1 MLRAGASRVNV
12 TPFLGGPMAGYGA
25 RDRGSESIHDELH
38 AKALV
43 LDDGSTRVA
52 LITTDLIGIEREF
65 AERVRGLVEE
75 RAGIPPDGVWMCGS
89 HTHFGPAVSTRRKD
103 GDDADAFDR
112 SYAEVLAAK
121 LSTAVQL
128 AHNRLRPARLGAGG
142 ALAEG
147 ISYNR
152 RLIRHDGKV
161 EMSLTLPP
169 PYEGLKFGP
178 VDTEAGL
185 LKIEG
190 DDDGES
196 IASLVNF
203 ACHPVS
209 STDRMY
215 EFTADYPGYAMD
227 LIESVEGG
235 ICLFALG
242 CAGNIVP
249 IQRQGRSKR
258 QVGLSLGG
266 CALNALQW
274 IRTTGQVR
282 IRAARKSIELPLRRF
297 PTPAR
302 MERQIAEAEAALAGA
317 RERKAP
323 SREIT
328 ERREALGLARSLPQ
342 WAERFDRRKTRTTE
356 IQVFWLG
363 DVPLIGLPGEVFV
376 ELGLRI
382 KKALDADP
390 VLVVSLSND
399 SAGYIPVRRAYREG
413 GYESRVS
420 PYAPGCGEHLVKE
433 ALALAES
440 IR

>member
-1 MLRAGASRVNV
+1 MAGTAPGEALKPDAGEFWRTTMLRAGASKVNI
-12 TPFLGGPMAGYGA
+12 TPFLGGPMAGYSA

-43 LDDGSTRVA
+43 LDDGSTGVA
-52 LITTDLIGIEREF
+52 LITTDLIGIHREL
-65 AERVRGLVEE
+65 AAQVRGLVE
-75 RAGIPPDGVWMCGS
+75 ASVGLGPDRVWMTGS
-89 HTHFGPAVSTRRKD
+89 HTHFGPAVSPGGTED
-103 GDDADAFDR
+103 EQAGPHDR
-112 SYAEVLAAK
+112 SYADVLAAK
-121 LSTAVQL
+121 LTTAVKL
-128 AHNRLRPARLGAGG
+128 AHDRLRPARLGAG
-142 ALAEG
+142 ATRAEG

-152 RLIRHDGKV
+152 RLIRQDGKV

-178 VDTEAGL
+178 VDPEVGVLKVEGEA
-185 LKIEG
+185 
-190 DDDGES
+190 DGES

-209 STDRMY
+209 STDRRY
-215 EFTADYPGYAMD
+215 EITADYPGYAMD

-235 ICLFALG
+235 TCLFALG

-274 IRTTGQVR
+274 IRTTDRVR
-282 IRAARKSIELPLRRF
+282 IRAARRSIELPLRN
-297 PTPAR
+297 
-302 MERQIAEAEAALAGA
+302 
-317 RERKAP
+317 
-323 SREIT
+323 
-328 ERREALGLARSLPQ
+328 RRGRG
-342 WAERFDRRKTRTTE
+342 RKTRPTE

-363 DVPLIGLPGEVFV
+363 DIPVVGLPGEAFV

-382 KKALDADP
+382 KKALDASP

-399 SAGYIPVRRAYREG
+399 SAGYLPVRRAYREG

-420 PYAPGCGEHLVKE
+420 PYAPGCGELLVKE
-433 ALALAES
+433 ALELAES

>member
-1 MLRAGASRVNV
+1 MFKAGASRVNI

-38 AKALV
+38 AKSLV
-43 LDDGSTRVA
+43 LDDGSTSVA
-52 LITTDLIGIEREF
+52 LISTDLIGIDREF
-65 AERVRGLVEE
+65 AECVRGLVEE
-75 RAGIPPDGVWMCGS
+75 RVGIPPDRIWMCGS
-89 HTHFGPAVSTRRKD
+89 HTHFGPAVSTRRKE
-103 GDDADAFDR
+103 GDDADAYDR

-121 LSTAVQL
+121 LSTAVKI
-128 AHNRLRPARLGAGG
+128 AHDRLRPARLGAG
-142 ALAEG
+142 AARAEG

-152 RLIRHDGKV
+152 RLIRRDGKV

-178 VDTEAGL
+178 VDPEVGL
-185 LKIEG
+185 LRIES
-190 DDDGES
+190 DADGES

-235 ICLFALG
+235 VCLFALG

-266 CALNALQW
+266 CALHALQW
-274 IRTTGQVR
+274 ISTTDRVR

-297 PTPAR
+297 AAPAT
-302 MERQIAEAEAALAGA
+302 MERRIADAEAALERA
-317 RERKAP
+317 RERNAP
-323 SREIT
+323 AREIT
-328 ERREALGLARSLPQ
+328 ECREALGLARSLPH
-342 WAERFDRRKTRTTE
+342 WAERFDGRKTRSTE
-356 IQVFWLG
+356 IQVFWVG
-363 DVPLIGLPGEVFV
+363 DVPMIGLPGEVFV

-382 KKALDADP
+382 KNALDADP

-420 PYAPGCGEHLVKE
+420 PYAPGCGELLVKE

>member
-1 MLRAGASRVNV
+1 MAGTAPGEALKPDAGEFWRTTMLRAGASKVNI
-12 TPFLGGPMAGYGA
+12 TPFLGGPMAGYSA

-43 LDDGSTRVA
+43 LDDGSTGVA
-52 LITTDLIGIEREF
+52 LITTDLIGIHREL
-65 AERVRGLVEE
+65 AAQVRGLVE
-75 RAGIPPDGVWMCGS
+75 ASVGLGPDRVWMTGS
-89 HTHFGPAVSTRRKD
+89 HTHFGPAVSPGGTED
-103 GDDADAFDR
+103 EQAGPHDR
-112 SYAEVLAAK
+112 SYADVLAAK
-121 LSTAVQL
+121 LTTAVKL
-128 AHNRLRPARLGAGG
+128 AHDRLRPARLGAG
-142 ALAEG
+142 ATRAEG

-152 RLIRHDGKV
+152 RLIRQDGKV

-178 VDTEAGL
+178 VDPEVGVLKVEGEA
-185 LKIEG
+185 
-190 DDDGES
+190 DGES

-209 STDRMY
+209 STDRRY
-215 EFTADYPGYAMD
+215 EITADYPGYAMD

-235 ICLFALG
+235 TCLFALG

-274 IRTTGQVR
+274 IRTTDQVR
-282 IRAARKSIELPLRRF
+282 IRAARRSIELPLRN
-297 PTPAR
+297 
-302 MERQIAEAEAALAGA
+302 
-317 RERKAP
+317 
-323 SREIT
+323 
-328 ERREALGLARSLPQ
+328 RRGRG
-342 WAERFDRRKTRTTE
+342 RKTRPTE

-363 DVPLIGLPGEVFV
+363 DIPVVGLPGEAFV

-382 KKALDADP
+382 KKALDASP

-420 PYAPGCGEHLVKE
+420 PYAPGCGELLVKE
-433 ALALAES
+433 ALELAES

>member
-1 MLRAGASRVNV
+1 MKPDAGEFWRTTMLRAGASKVNI
-12 TPFLGGPMAGYGA
+12 TPFLGGPMAGYSA

-43 LDDGSTRVA
+43 LDDGSTGVA
-52 LITTDLIGIEREF
+52 LITTDLIGIHREL
-65 AERVRGLVEE
+65 AAQVRGLVE
-75 RAGIPPDGVWMCGS
+75 ASVGLGPDRVWMTGS
-89 HTHFGPAVSTRRKD
+89 HTHFGPAVSPGGTED
-103 GDDADAFDR
+103 EQADPHDR
-112 SYAEVLAAK
+112 SYADVLAAK
-121 LSTAVQL
+121 LTTAVKL
-128 AHNRLRPARLGAGG
+128 AHDRLRPARLGAG
-142 ALAEG
+142 ATRAEG

-152 RLIRHDGKV
+152 RLIRQDGKV

-178 VDTEAGL
+178 VDPEVGVLKVEGEA
-185 LKIEG
+185 
-190 DDDGES
+190 DGES

-209 STDRMY
+209 STDRRY
-215 EFTADYPGYAMD
+215 EITADYPGYAMD

-235 ICLFALG
+235 TCLFALG

-274 IRTTGQVR
+274 IRTTDQVR
-282 IRAARKSIELPLRRF
+282 IRAARRSIELPLRN
-297 PTPAR
+297 
-302 MERQIAEAEAALAGA
+302 
-317 RERKAP
+317 
-323 SREIT
+323 
-328 ERREALGLARSLPQ
+328 RRGRG
-342 WAERFDRRKTRTTE
+342 RKTRPTE

-363 DVPLIGLPGEVFV
+363 DIPVVGLPGEAFV

-382 KKALDADP
+382 KKALDASP

-420 PYAPGCGEHLVKE
+420 PYAPGCGELLVKE
-433 ALALAES
+433 ALELAES

>member
-1 MLRAGASRVNV
+1 MAGTAPGEALKPDAGEFWRTTMLRAGASKVNI
-12 TPFLGGPMAGYGA
+12 TPFIGGPMAGYSA

-43 LDDGSTRVA
+43 LDDGCTCVA
-52 LITTDLIGIEREF
+52 LITTDLIGIHREL
-65 AERVRGLVEE
+65 AAQVRGLVE
-75 RAGIPPDGVWMCGS
+75 ASVGLGPDRVWMTGS
-89 HTHFGPAVSTRRKD
+89 HTHFGPAVSPGGTED
-103 GDDADAFDR
+103 EQADPHDR
-112 SYAEVLAAK
+112 SYADVLAAK
-121 LSTAVQL
+121 LTTAVKL
-128 AHNRLRPARLGAGG
+128 AHDRLRPARLGAG
-142 ALAEG
+142 AIRAEG

-152 RLIRHDGKV
+152 RLIRNDGKV
-161 EMSLTLPP
+161 QMSLTLPP

-178 VDTEAGL
+178 VDPEVGL

-190 DDDGES
+190 EADGDT
-196 IASLVNF
+196 IATLVNF

-215 EFTADYPGYAMD
+215 EITADYPGYAMD

-249 IQRQGRSKR
+249 IQRKGRSKR

-266 CALNALQW
+266 CALKALQW
-274 IRTTGQVR
+274 IQTSDRVC
-282 IRAARKSIELPLRRF
+282 IRAARRTIDLPLRN
-297 PTPAR
+297 
-302 MERQIAEAEAALAGA
+302 
-317 RERKAP
+317 
-323 SREIT
+323 
-328 ERREALGLARSLPQ
+328 RRGRG
-342 WAERFDRRKTRTTE
+342 RKTRPTE
-356 IQVFWLG
+356 IQAFWLG
-363 DVPLIGLPGEVFV
+363 DIPVVGLPGEAFV

-382 KKALDADP
+382 KKALDASP

-420 PYAPGCGEHLVKE
+420 PYAPGCGELLVKE
-433 ALALAES
+433 ALDLAES
-440 IR
+440 VR

>member
-1 MLRAGASRVNV
+1 MLRAGASCVNI
-12 TPFLGGPMAGYGA
+12 TPFIGGPMAGYSA

-43 LDDGSTRVA
+43 LDDGSTGVA
-52 LITTDLIGIEREF
+52 LITTDLIGIHREL
-65 AERVRGLVEE
+65 AAQVRGLVE
-75 RAGIPPDGVWMCGS
+75 ASVGLGPDRVWMTGS
-89 HTHFGPAVSTRRKD
+89 HTHFGPAVSIGGTE
-103 GDDADAFDR
+103 DDEADAYDR
-112 SYAEVLAAK
+112 SYADVLAAK
-121 LSTAVQL
+121 LATAVKL
-128 AHNRLRPARLGAGG
+128 AHDRLRPARLGAG
-142 ALAEG
+142 ATRAEG

-152 RLIRHDGKV
+152 RLIRQDGKV

-178 VDTEAGL
+178 VDPEVGVLKVEGEA
-185 LKIEG
+185 
-190 DDDGES
+190 DGES
-196 IASLVNF
+196 IASLINF

-209 STDRMY
+209 STDRRY
-215 EFTADYPGYAMD
+215 EITADYPGYAMD

-235 ICLFALG
+235 TCLFALG

-274 IRTTGQVR
+274 IRTTDRVR
-282 IRAARKSIELPLRRF
+282 IRAARKSIELPLRN
-297 PTPAR
+297 
-302 MERQIAEAEAALAGA
+302 
-317 RERKAP
+317 
-323 SREIT
+323 
-328 ERREALGLARSLPQ
+328 RRGRV
-342 WAERFDRRKTRTTE
+342 RKTRPTE

-363 DVPLIGLPGEVFV
+363 DIPVVGLPGEAFV

-382 KKALDADP
+382 KKALDASP

-420 PYAPGCGEHLVKE
+420 PFAPGCGELLVKE
-433 ALALAES
+433 ALGLAES

>member
-1 MLRAGASRVNV
+1 MLRAGASRVNI

-25 RDRGSESIHDELH
+25 RDRGSESIHDELY

-43 LDDGSTRVA
+43 LDDGKTGVA
-52 LITTDLIGIEREF
+52 LITTDLIGIDRDF
-65 AERVRGLVEE
+65 AEDVRTLIEE
-75 RAGIPPDGVWMCGS
+75 RVGLPPDRVWLCGS
-89 HTHFGPAVSTRRKD
+89 HTHFGPSVSTSRTND
-103 GDDADAFDR
+103 GNVDPFDR
-112 SYAEVLAAK
+112 AYGDVLAAK
-121 LSTAVQL
+121 LATAVQL
-128 AHNRLRPARLGAGG
+128 AHSRLRPARLGAG
-142 ALAEG
+142 ATRAEG

-152 RLIRHDGKV
+152 RLIRDDGKV
-161 EMSLTLPP
+161 EMSLTLPL

-178 VDTEAGL
+178 VDPEVGL

-190 DDDGES
+190 EDDGDT

-227 LIESVEGG
+227 LIESAEGG

-282 IRAARKSIELPLRRF
+282 IRAARKSIELPLRKF
-297 PTPAR
+297 PPTAR
-302 MERQIAEAEAALAGA
+302 MERQIADAEAALNSAMK
-317 RERKAP
+317 RKAP

-328 ERREALGLARSLPQ
+328 ECREALGLARSLPR
-342 WAERFDRRKTRTTE
+342 WSERFGGRKTRSTE
-356 IQVFWLG
+356 IQVFWIG
-363 DVPLIGLPGEVFV
+363 DVPIIGLPGEVFV

-382 KKALDADP
+382 KKALDAFP

-399 SAGYIPVRRAYREG
+399 SAGYIPVRQAYRQG
-413 GYESRVS
+413 GYESNVS
-420 PYAPGCGEHLVKE
+420 AFAPGCGEHLVKE
-433 ALALAES
+433 ALDLAES

>member
-1 MLRAGASRVNV
+1 MKPDAGEFWRTTMLRAGASKVNI
-12 TPFLGGPMAGYGA
+12 TPFLGGPMAGYSA

-43 LDDGSTRVA
+43 LDDGSTGVA
-52 LITTDLIGIEREF
+52 LITTDLIGIHREL
-65 AERVRGLVEE
+65 AAQVRGLVE
-75 RAGIPPDGVWMCGS
+75 ASVGLGPDRVWMTGS
-89 HTHFGPAVSTRRKD
+89 HTHFGPAVSPGGTED
-103 GDDADAFDR
+103 EQAGPHDR
-112 SYAEVLAAK
+112 SYADVLAAK
-121 LSTAVQL
+121 LTTAVKL
-128 AHNRLRPARLGAGG
+128 AHDRLRPARLGAG
-142 ALAEG
+142 ATRAEG

-152 RLIRHDGKV
+152 RLIRQDGKV

-178 VDTEAGL
+178 VDPEVGVLKVEGEA
-185 LKIEG
+185 
-190 DDDGES
+190 DGES

-209 STDRMY
+209 STDRRY
-215 EFTADYPGYAMD
+215 EITADYPGYAMD

-235 ICLFALG
+235 TCLFALG

-274 IRTTGQVR
+274 IRTTDRVR
-282 IRAARKSIELPLRRF
+282 IRAARRSIELPLRN
-297 PTPAR
+297 
-302 MERQIAEAEAALAGA
+302 
-317 RERKAP
+317 
-323 SREIT
+323 
-328 ERREALGLARSLPQ
+328 RRGRG
-342 WAERFDRRKTRTTE
+342 RKTRPTE
-356 IQVFWLG
+356 VQVFWLG
-363 DVPLIGLPGEVFV
+363 DIPVVGLPGEAFV

-382 KKALDADP
+382 KKALDASP

-420 PYAPGCGEHLVKE
+420 PYAPGCGELLVKE
-433 ALALAES
+433 ALELAES

>member
-1 MLRAGASRVNV
+1 MLRAGASKVNI
-12 TPFLGGPMAGYGA
+12 TPFLGGPMAGYSA
-25 RDRGSESIHDELH
+25 RDRGSDSIHDELH

-43 LDDGSTRVA
+43 LDDGRTGVA
-52 LITTDLIGIEREF
+52 LITTDLIGIDREL
-65 AERVRGLVEE
+65 AANVRGLVEA
-75 RAGIPPDGVWMCGS
+75 RVGIAPDRVWMTGS
-89 HTHFGPAVSTRRKD
+89 HTHFGPAVSSGRTED
-103 GDDADAFDR
+103 EHTDPYDR
-112 SYAEVLAAK
+112 SYADVLAAK
-121 LSTAVQL
+121 LTTAVKL
-128 AHNRLRPARLGAGG
+128 AHDRLRPARLGAG
-142 ALAEG
+142 AIRAEG

-152 RLIRHDGKV
+152 RLIRADGKV

-178 VDTEAGL
+178 VDPEVGL
-185 LKIEG
+185 LKVEG
-190 DDDGES
+190 EADGDT
-196 IASLVNF
+196 IATLVNF

-249 IQRQGRSKR
+249 IQRRGRSKR

-266 CALNALQW
+266 CALKALQW
-274 IRTTGQVR
+274 IQTSDRHR
-282 IRAARKSIELPLRRF
+282 IRASGRNIELPLRRF
-297 PTPAR
+297 PSAAR
-302 MERQIAEAEAALAGA
+302 MERQIADAEAALNSA
-317 RERKAP
+317 RERKAT

-328 ERREALGLARSLPQ
+328 ECREALGLARSLPR
-342 WAERFDRRKTRTTE
+342 WAERFGRRKTRPSE
-356 IQVFWLG
+356 IQVFWIG
-363 DVPLIGLPGEVFV
+363 DIPMIGLPGEVFV

-382 KKALDADP
+382 KKALDASP

-399 SAGYIPVRRAYREG
+399 SAGYIPERRAYRQG
-413 GYESRVS
+413 GYESNVS
-420 PYAPGCGEHLVKE
+420 AFAPGCGEHLVRE
-433 ALALAES
+433 ALDLAES

>member
-1 MLRAGASRVNV
+1 MLKAGASKVNI
-12 TPFLGGPMAGYGA
+12 TPFLGGPMAGYSA

-43 LDDGSTRVA
+43 LDDGDTGVA
-52 LITTDLIGIEREF
+52 LITTDLIGIHREL
-65 AERVRGLVEE
+65 AAHVRRLVEA
-75 RAGIPPDGVWMCGS
+75 RVGLAPDRVWMTGS
-89 HTHFGPAVSTRRKD
+89 HTHFGPAVRAGETE
-103 GDDADAFDR
+103 DDEADPYDR
-112 SYAEVLAAK
+112 SYADVLAAK
-121 LSTAVQL
+121 LTTAVKL
-128 AHNRLRPARLGAGG
+128 AHDRIQPARLGAGAIG
-142 ALAEG
+142 AEG

-169 PYEGLKFGP
+169 PYEGLRFGP
-178 VDTEAGL
+178 VDPEVGL

-190 DDDGES
+190 EADGDT
-196 IASLVNF
+196 IATLVNF

-215 EFTADYPGYAMD
+215 EITADYPGYAMD
-227 LIESVEGG
+227 LVESVEGG

-249 IQRQGRSKR
+249 IQRKGRSKR

-266 CALNALQW
+266 CALKALQW
-274 IRTTGQVR
+274 IQTSDRVR
-282 IRAARKSIELPLRRF
+282 IRAASRTIDLPLRNGRS
-297 PTPAR
+297 
-302 MERQIAEAEAALAGA
+302 QG
-317 RERKAP
+317 RK
-323 SREIT
+323 S
-328 ERREALGLARSLPQ
+328 
-342 WAERFDRRKTRTTE
+342 RTTE

-363 DVPLIGLPGEVFV
+363 DVPAIGLPGEVFV

-382 KKALDADP
+382 KKALDASP
-390 VLVVSLSND
+390 ALVVSLSND
-399 SAGYIPVRRAYREG
+399 SAGYIPVHGAYREG

-420 PYAPGCGEHLVKE
+420 PYAPGCGELLVKE
-433 ALALAES
+433 ALDLAES

>member
-1 MLRAGASRVNV
+1 MLRAGASRVNI

-43 LDDGSTRVA
+43 LDDGSTSVA
-52 LITTDLIGIEREF
+52 LITTDLIGIDREF

-75 RAGIPPDGVWMCGS
+75 RVGIPPDGVWMCGS

-297 PTPAR
+297 PAPAR
-302 MERQIAEAEAALAGA
+302 MERQIAEAEAALAA
-317 RERKAP
+317 AHERKAP

-328 ERREALGLARSLPQ
+328 ERREALGLAGSLPQ

>member
-1 MLRAGASRVNV
+1 MLRAGASRVNI

-43 LDDGSTRVA
+43 LDDGSTSVA
-52 LITTDLIGIEREF
+52 LITTDLIGIDREF

-103 GDDADAFDR
+103 GDDADAIDR

-128 AHNRLRPARLGAGG
+128 AHNRRRPARLGAGG

-185 LKIEG
+185 LKIDG
-190 DDDGES
+190 DTDGES

-274 IRTTGQVR
+274 IRTTDQVR

-297 PTPAR
+297 PTPAT
-302 MERQIAEAEAALAGA
+302 MERQIAEAEAALDSA
-317 RERKAP
+317 RERKAT

>member
-1 MLRAGASRVNV
+1 MLRAGASRVNI
-12 TPFLGGPMAGYGA
+12 TPFLGGPMAGYSA
-25 RDRGSESIHDELH
+25 RNRGSESIHDELY

-43 LDDGSTRVA
+43 LDDGRTSVG
-52 LITTDLIGIEREF
+52 LITTDLIGIDREF
-65 AERVRGLVEE
+65 SEQIRGLVEE
-75 RAGIPPDGVWMCGS
+75 RVGIPPDRVWMCGS
-89 HTHFGPAVSTRRKD
+89 HTHFGPAVSTVRTEQE
-103 GDDADAFDR
+103 DADPYDR
-112 SYAEVLAAK
+112 SYRDVLAVK
-121 LSTAVQL
+121 LATAVQL
-128 AHNRLRPARLGAGG
+128 AHDRLRPARLGGG
-142 ALAEG
+142 ATRAEG

-169 PYEGLKFGP
+169 PYDGLKFGP
-178 VDTEAGL
+178 MDPEVGL

-190 DDDGES
+190 KADGDT

-274 IRTTGQVR
+274 IQTTGQLS
-282 IRAARKSIELPLRRF
+282 IRAGRKTIELPLRKF
-297 PTPAR
+297 PSAAR
-302 MERQIAEAEAALAGA
+302 MEQQITDAEAALNDALKS
-317 RERKAP
+317 KAP

-328 ERREALGLARSLPQ
+328 ECREALGLARNLPR
-342 WAERFDRRKTRTTE
+342 WSERFSGRKTRSTE

-363 DVPLIGLPGEVFV
+363 NIPVIGLPGEVFV

-382 KKALDADP
+382 KKALDAFP

-399 SAGYIPVRRAYREG
+399 SAGYIPDDRAYRQG
-413 GYESRVS
+413 GYESNVS
-420 PYAPGCGEHLVKE
+420 AFAPGCGEHLVKE
-433 ALALAES
+433 ALALAEA
-440 IR
+440 IK

>member
-1 MLRAGASRVNV
+1 MKPDAGEFWRTTMLRAGASKVNI
-12 TPFLGGPMAGYGA
+12 TPFIGGPMAGYSA

-43 LDDGSTRVA
+43 LDDGSTGVA
-52 LITTDLIGIEREF
+52 LITTDLIGIHREL
-65 AERVRGLVEE
+65 AAQVRGLVE
-75 RAGIPPDGVWMCGS
+75 ASVGLGPDRVWMTGS
-89 HTHFGPAVSTRRKD
+89 HTHFGPAVSPGGTED
-103 GDDADAFDR
+103 EHADPYDR
-112 SYAEVLAAK
+112 SYADVLAAK
-121 LSTAVQL
+121 LTTAVKL
-128 AHNRLRPARLGAGG
+128 AHDRLRPARLGAG
-142 ALAEG
+142 ATRAEG

-161 EMSLTLPP
+161 QMSLTLPP

-178 VDTEAGL
+178 VDPEVGL

-190 DDDGES
+190 EADGDT
-196 IASLVNF
+196 IATLVNF

-209 STDRMY
+209 STDRTY
-215 EFTADYPGYAMD
+215 EITADYPGYAMD

-274 IRTTGQVR
+274 IRTSDRVH
-282 IRAARKSIELPLRRF
+282 IRAARRTIDLRLRNGR
-297 PTPAR
+297 AR
-302 MERQIAEAEAALAGA
+302 G
-317 RERKAP
+317 
-323 SREIT
+323 
-328 ERREALGLARSLPQ
+328 
-342 WAERFDRRKTRTTE
+342 RKTRTTE

-363 DVPLIGLPGEVFV
+363 DIPVIGLPGEVFV

-382 KKALDADP
+382 KKALDASP
-390 VLVVSLSND
+390 ALVVSLSND

-420 PYAPGCGEHLVKE
+420 PYAPGCGELLVKE
-433 ALALAES
+433 ALDLAES
-440 IR
+440 VR

>member
-1 MLRAGASRVNV
+1 MLKAGASKVNI
-12 TPFLGGPMAGYGA
+12 TPFLGGPMAGYSA

-38 AKALV
+38 AKAMV
-43 LDDGSTRVA
+43 LDDGNTGVA
-52 LITTDLIGIEREF
+52 LITSDLIGIHREL
-65 AERVRGLVEE
+65 AAHVRRLVEE
-75 RAGIPPDGVWMCGS
+75 RVGLEADRVWMTGS
-89 HTHFGPAVSTRRKD
+89 HTHFGPAVSPGGTE
-103 GDDADAFDR
+103 DDEADPYDR
-112 SYAEVLAAK
+112 SYADVLAAK
-121 LSTAVQL
+121 LTTAVKL
-128 AHNRLRPARLGAGG
+128 AHDRLRPARLGAGSIR
-142 ALAEG
+142 AEG

-152 RLIRHDGKV
+152 RLIRDDGKV

-178 VDTEAGL
+178 VDPEVGL

-190 DDDGES
+190 EADGDT
-196 IASLVNF
+196 IATLVNF

-209 STDRMY
+209 STDHTY
-215 EFTADYPGYAMD
+215 EITADYPGYAMD

-266 CALNALQW
+266 CALKELQW
-274 IRTTGQVR
+274 IQTSDRVS
-282 IRAARKSIELPLRRF
+282 IRAARRTIDLPLRNGR
-297 PTPAR
+297 AR
-302 MERQIAEAEAALAGA
+302 G
-317 RERKAP
+317 
-323 SREIT
+323 
-328 ERREALGLARSLPQ
+328 RRTRS
-342 WAERFDRRKTRTTE
+342 TE

-363 DVPLIGLPGEVFV
+363 DNPVIGLPGEAFV

-382 KKALDADP
+382 KKALDASP
-390 VLVVSLSND
+390 ALVVSLSND

-420 PYAPGCGEHLVKE
+420 PYAPGCGELLVKE
-433 ALALAES
+433 ALDLAES
-440 IR
+440 IRE

>member
-1 MLRAGASRVNV
+1 MLKAGASRVNI

-25 RDRGSESIHDELH
+25 RDRGSESIHDELY

-43 LDDGSTRVA
+43 LDDGKTAVA
-52 LITTDLIGIEREF
+52 MITTDLIGIDRDF
-65 AERVRGLVEE
+65 AKNVRALVEE
-75 RAGIPPDGVWMCGS
+75 RVGLPSDRVWLCGS
-89 HTHFGPAVSTRRKD
+89 HTHFGPSVSPGRTNESNVDPIDRAY
-103 GDDADAFDR
+103 AD
-112 SYAEVLAAK
+112 VLAAK

-128 AHNRLRPARLGAGG
+128 AHSRLRPARLGAG
-142 ALAEG
+142 ATRAEG

-178 VDTEAGL
+178 VDPEVGL
-185 LKIEG
+185 LKIDG
-190 DDDGES
+190 ADDGDT

-249 IQRQGRSKR
+249 IQRRGRSKR

-266 CALNALQW
+266 SALNALQW
-274 IRTTGQVR
+274 IRTSGQVR

-297 PTPAR
+297 PATTR
-302 MERQIAEAEAALAGA
+302 MEQQITDAEAALNSAV
-317 RERKAP
+317 ERKAP

-328 ERREALGLARSLPQ
+328 ECREALGLARSLPG
-342 WAERFDRRKTRTTE
+342 WAERFGRRKTRTTE

-363 DVPLIGLPGEVFV
+363 DFPIIGLPGEVFV

-382 KKALDADP
+382 KKALEAFP

-399 SAGYIPVRRAYREG
+399 SAGYIPIRRAYRQG
-413 GYESRVS
+413 GYESNVS
-420 PYAPGCGEHLVKE
+420 AFAPGCGEHLVRE
-433 ALALAES
+433 ALDLAES

>member
-1 MLRAGASRVNV
+1 MLKAGASKVNI
-12 TPFLGGPMAGYGA
+12 TPFLGGPMAGYSA

-43 LDDGSTRVA
+43 LDDGNSGVA
-52 LITTDLIGIEREF
+52 LITSDLIGIHREL
-65 AERVRGLVEE
+65 AAHVRRLVEE
-75 RAGIPPDGVWMCGS
+75 RVGLEADRVWMTGS
-89 HTHFGPAVSTRRKD
+89 HTHFGPAVSPGGTE
-103 GDDADAFDR
+103 DDEEDPYDR
-112 SYAEVLAAK
+112 SYADVLAAK
-121 LSTAVQL
+121 LTTAVKL
-128 AHNRLRPARLGAGG
+128 AHDRLRPARIGAGSIR
-142 ALAEG
+142 AEG

-152 RLIRHDGKV
+152 RLIRDDGKV

-178 VDTEAGL
+178 VDPEVGL

-190 DDDGES
+190 EADGDT
-196 IASLVNF
+196 IATLVNF

-249 IQRQGRSKR
+249 IQRRGRSKR

-266 CALNALQW
+266 CALKALQW
-274 IRTTGQVR
+274 IQTSDRVR
-282 IRAARKSIELPLRRF
+282 IRAARRTIDLPLRNVR
-297 PTPAR
+297 AR
-302 MERQIAEAEAALAGA
+302 G
-317 RERKAP
+317 
-323 SREIT
+323 
-328 ERREALGLARSLPQ
+328 RR
-342 WAERFDRRKTRTTE
+342 TRTTE
-356 IQVFWLG
+356 IQVFWFG
-363 DVPLIGLPGEVFV
+363 DNPVIGLPGEAFV

-382 KKALDADP
+382 KKALDASP
-390 VLVVSLSND
+390 ALVVSLSND

-420 PYAPGCGEHLVKE
+420 PYAPGCGELLVKE
-433 ALALAES
+433 ALDLAES
-440 IR
+440 IRERPC

>member
-1 MLRAGASRVNV
+1 MKPDAGEFWRTTMLRAGASKVNI
-12 TPFLGGPMAGYGA
+12 TPFLGGPMAGYSA

-43 LDDGSTRVA
+43 LDDGSTGVA
-52 LITTDLIGIEREF
+52 LITTDLIGIHREL
-65 AERVRGLVEE
+65 AAQVRGLVE
-75 RAGIPPDGVWMCGS
+75 ASVGLGPDRVWMTGS
-89 HTHFGPAVSTRRKD
+89 HTHFGPAVSPGGTED
-103 GDDADAFDR
+103 EQAGPHDR
-112 SYAEVLAAK
+112 SYADVLAAK
-121 LSTAVQL
+121 LTTAVKL
-128 AHNRLRPARLGAGG
+128 AHDRLRPARLGAG
-142 ALAEG
+142 ATRAEG

-152 RLIRHDGKV
+152 RLIRQDGKV

-178 VDTEAGL
+178 VDPEVGVLRVEGEA
-185 LKIEG
+185 
-190 DDDGES
+190 DGES

-209 STDRMY
+209 STDRRY
-215 EFTADYPGYAMD
+215 EITADYPGYAMD

-235 ICLFALG
+235 TCLFALG

-258 QVGLSLGG
+258 HVGLSLGG

-274 IRTTGQVR
+274 IRTTDRVR
-282 IRAARKSIELPLRRF
+282 IRAARRSIELPLRN
-297 PTPAR
+297 
-302 MERQIAEAEAALAGA
+302 
-317 RERKAP
+317 
-323 SREIT
+323 
-328 ERREALGLARSLPQ
+328 RRGRG
-342 WAERFDRRKTRTTE
+342 RKTRPTE

-363 DVPLIGLPGEVFV
+363 DIPVVGLPGEVFV

-382 KKALDADP
+382 KKALDASP

-420 PYAPGCGEHLVKE
+420 PYAPGCGELLVKE
-433 ALALAES
+433 ALDLAES
-440 IR
+440 VR

>member
-1 MLRAGASRVNV
+1 MLKAGASKVNV
-12 TPFLGGPMAGYGA
+12 TPFLGGPMAGYSA

-43 LDDGSTRVA
+43 LDDGKTGVA
-52 LITTDLIGIEREF
+52 LITTDLIGIHREL
-65 AERVRGLVEE
+65 AAHVRRLVEA
-75 RAGIPPDGVWMCGS
+75 RVGLGPDRVWMTGS
-89 HTHFGPAVSTRRKD
+89 HTHFGPAVRAD
-103 GDDADAFDR
+103 GTEDDEAEPYDR
-112 SYAEVLAAK
+112 SYADVLAAK
-121 LSTAVQL
+121 LTTAVKL
-128 AHNRLRPARLGAGG
+128 AHDRLRPARLGAG
-142 ALAEG
+142 AIRAEG

-178 VDTEAGL
+178 VDPEVGL

-190 DDDGES
+190 DADGDT
-196 IASLVNF
+196 IATLVNF

-215 EFTADYPGYAMD
+215 EITADYPGYAMD

-235 ICLFALG
+235 VCLFALG

-249 IQRQGRSKR
+249 IQRRGRSKR

-274 IRTTGQVR
+274 IQTKDRIH
-282 IRAARKSIELPLRRF
+282 IRAARKSIELPLRSTRG
-297 PTPAR
+297 R
-302 MERQIAEAEAALAGA
+302 
-317 RERKAP
+317 
-323 SREIT
+323 
-328 ERREALGLARSLPQ
+328 
-342 WAERFDRRKTRTTE
+342 RRKTRSTE

-363 DVPLIGLPGEVFV
+363 DVPVIGLPGEAFV

-382 KKALDADP
+382 KKALDASP

-420 PYAPGCGEHLVKE
+420 PYAPGCGELLVKE
-433 ALALAES
+433 ALDLAES